1 VRQCMVRPSAGP
13 ATGVWRRGLTRH
25 IVLNLAMIRIRPLLR
40 DAQFWIP
47 VVVLVAGVLV
57 LEWVR

>member
-1 VRQCMVRPSAGP
+1 MKSLRPSWVA
-13 ATGVWRRGLTRH
+13 
-25 IVLNLAMIRIRPLLR
+25 PLLR

-47 VVVLVAGVLV
+47 VVVLAAGVLV

>member
-1 VRQCMVRPSAGP
+1 
-13 ATGVWRRGLTRH
+13 
-25 IVLNLAMIRIRPLLR
+25 MIRIRPLLR

>member
-1 VRQCMVRPSAGP
+1 MKFPRWPWVA
-13 ATGVWRRGLTRH
+13 
-25 IVLNLAMIRIRPLLR
+25 PLLR

>member
-1 VRQCMVRPSAGP
+1 MNGP
-13 ATGVWRRGLTRH
+13 PRSWVAPG
-25 IVLNLAMIRIRPLLR
+25 LR
-40 DAQFWIP
+40 DPQFWIP

>member
-1 VRQCMVRPSAGP
+1 MNSLGRSWVA
-13 ATGVWRRGLTRH
+13 
-25 IVLNLAMIRIRPLLR
+25 PLLR
-40 DAQFWIP
+40 DPQFWIP

>member
-1 VRQCMVRPSAGP
+1 MKSPRPSW
-13 ATGVWRRGLTRH
+13 V
-25 IVLNLAMIRIRPLLR
+25 VPLLH